1 MIKLIAT
8 APIQHITS
16 VIEMQTR
23 DGRLFQKRDLIL
35 DDSWERDGQV
45 HPNPILIEF
54 AGEKMSLLDAFAPG
68 QRVQVEAF
76 VNGREANGRVFTTL
90 RGNSIVLFQAQ
101 RPLAAYP
108 QQPPAAYPQQP
119 QYAQQP
125 QYSQGTYGAQGAPTV
140 QGGNY
145 PQPTAAYPQQAPQ
158 QAPQAYYPQEP
169 QYPSANPAPAAPR
182 NPGTADL
189 PFNS

>member
-1 MIKLIAT
+1 MIKLIAA
-8 APIQHITS
+8 APIQHITP

-54 AGEKMSLLDAFAPG
+54 AGEKMALLDAFAPG

-108 QQPPAAYPQQP
+108 QQAPAAYPQQP
-119 QYAQQP
+119 QYAQQT
-125 QYSQGTYGAQGAPTV
+125 QYSRGTYGAQGAPTV
-140 QGGNY
+140 QGGNC
-145 PQPTAAYPQQAPQ
+145 PQPTAAYPQQPPQ
-158 QAPQAYYPQEP
+158 QGPQAYYPQEP

-182 NPGTADL
+182 NPGIADL

>member
-1 MIKLIAT
+1 MIKLIAA
-8 APIQHITS
+8 APIQHITP

-54 AGEKMSLLDAFAPG
+54 AGEKMALLDAFAPG

-108 QQPPAAYPQQP
+108 QQAPAAYPQQP
-119 QYAQQP
+119 QYAQQT
-125 QYSQGTYGAQGAPTV
+125 QYSRGTYGAQGAPTV

-145 PQPTAAYPQQAPQ
+145 PQPTAAYPQQPPQ
-158 QAPQAYYPQEP
+158 QGPQAYYPQEP

-182 NPGTADL
+182 NPGIADL